1 MLLKWSCQ
9 RSHHLDTPQV
19 RAVRTAAARKSGTRD
34 FAALARMAV
43 QLKDMRNVLDT
54 AQSLGFEAPISTLF
68 EHLYAQAIGP
78 GLTDLDHSG
87 LFVE

>member
-1 MLLKWSCQ
+1 MS
-9 RSHHLDTPQV
+9 
-19 RAVRTAAARKSGTRD
+19 
-34 FAALARMAV
+34 V

-68 EHLYAQAIGP
+68 EHLYAQAIEH

-87 LFVE
+87 LLVE

>member
-19 RAVRTAAARKSGTRD
+19 RAVRTAVARKSGTRD
-34 FAALARMAV
+34 FAPRARMSV
-43 QLKDMRNVLDT
+43 QLKDMRNMLDT
-54 AQSLGFEAPISTLF
+54 AQSLGLEAPISTLF
-68 EHLYAQAIGP
+68 ENFYAQAIEH

-87 LFVE
+87 LLVE

>member
-9 RSHHLDTPQV
+9 RSHHIDTPQV
-19 RAVRTAAARKSGTRD
+19 RAVRTAAARKAATRD

-68 EHLYAQAIGP
+68 KHLYAQAIEH